1 MKSGATTVAELRAE
15 GVYRILTPD
24 ECVALGLDNVVLHPL
39 AGGMPVDEGGAA
51 CGCSRSGCCRGSRGD
66 PDPESDLYPEPVDRP
81 RHRWSTAVMTLAVD
95 VFLRDADGQWNV
107 LDVPEGCNDSAGFEN
122 WRETVWGSAPVRAL
136 GATYLPVLASSDL
149 YVEASDVPEFLREI
163 ALLREHLEAVAGDVG
178 KQSDVIGSRLDNIEA
193 AALRAR
199 EIGGG
204 VLIW

>member
-1 MKSGATTVAELRAE
+1 
-15 GVYRILTPD
+15 
-24 ECVALGLDNVVLHPL
+24 
-39 AGGMPVDEGGAA
+39 
-51 CGCSRSGCCRGSRGD
+51 
-66 PDPESDLYPEPVDRP
+66 
-81 RHRWSTAVMTLAVD
+81 MTLAVD

-122 WRETVWGSAPVRAL
+122 WRETVWGSPAVRSL

-149 YVEASDVPEFLREI
+149 YVEASDVPEFLREL
-163 ALLREHLEAVAGDVG
+163 ALLRAHLEAVARAVG
-178 KQSDVIGSRLDNIEA
+178 ERSDLVGSRLDNIES

>member
-1 MKSGATTVAELRAE
+1 
-15 GVYRILTPD
+15 
-24 ECVALGLDNVVLHPL
+24 
-39 AGGMPVDEGGAA
+39 
-51 CGCSRSGCCRGSRGD
+51 
-66 PDPESDLYPEPVDRP
+66 
-81 RHRWSTAVMTLAVD
+81 MTLAVD

-136 GATYLPVLASSDL
+136 GATYLPVLASGDL

-163 ALLREHLEAVAGDVG
+163 ALLREHLEAVATAVG

-199 EIGGG
+199 EISGG

>member
-1 MKSGATTVAELRAE
+1 
-15 GVYRILTPD
+15 
-24 ECVALGLDNVVLHPL
+24 
-39 AGGMPVDEGGAA
+39 
-51 CGCSRSGCCRGSRGD
+51 
-66 PDPESDLYPEPVDRP
+66 
-81 RHRWSTAVMTLAVD
+81 MTLAVD

-136 GATYLPVLASSDL
+136 GCVYLPVLASSDL
-149 YVEASDVPEFLREI
+149 YVEAADVPEFLREL
-163 ALLREHLEAVAGDVG
+163 ALLREHLGAVAAAVG
-178 KQSDVIGSRLDNIEA
+178 ERTDLVESRLDNIEA

>member
-1 MKSGATTVAELRAE
+1 
-15 GVYRILTPD
+15 
-24 ECVALGLDNVVLHPL
+24 
-39 AGGMPVDEGGAA
+39 
-51 CGCSRSGCCRGSRGD
+51 
-66 PDPESDLYPEPVDRP
+66 VDRP
-81 RHRWSTAVMTLAVD
+81 LHRWSTAVMTLAVD

-122 WRETVWGSAPVRAL
+122 WRETVWGSQAVRSL

-149 YVEASDVPEFLREI
+149 YVEASDVPGFLGEL
-163 ALLREHLEAVAGDVG
+163 ALLRAHLDAVAAGTG
-178 KQSDVIGSRLDNIEA
+178 EPSDLVGSRLDNIEA